1 MCQLLI
7 KHMRQLASKLCSKS
21 LQLCYFR
28 FFLWWVQ
35 ANAQCIS
42 QGDHKDHSQKAFPNK
57 TFAVGW
63 EKVSAESFFS
73 EVSYF
78 TTPSLTRDDGFY
90 IRQLFTTQTIWCTA
104 QLNSLCHPK
113 QQPGVHHE
121 QLWYIRRKQ
130 TIPVIP
136 VVNTVHISASAI
148 NYNSSFSSLPRLP
161 VLQTPAHVGS
171 CCWLVTHFKTR
182 CCIALCVHL

>member
-7 KHMRQLASKLCSKS
+7 KHMKQLASKLCSKS

-42 QGDHKDHSQKAFPNK
+42 QGGHEDHSQKAFPNK
-57 TFAVGW
+57 TFVVGW
-63 EKVSAESFFS
+63 EKLSAESFFS

-78 TTPSLTRDDGFY
+78 TTPSLTRDDGFC
-90 IRQLFTTQTIWCTA
+90 IRQLFTTPFGVQQSWILSATPSS
-104 QLNSLCHPK
+104 SLEYTTSSSGTSGGSKP
-113 QQPGVHHE
+113 
-121 QLWYIRRKQ
+121 LL
-130 TIPVIP
+130 
-136 VVNTVHISASAI
+136 VNTVHISASAI
-148 NYNSSFSSLPRLP
+148 NYNSLFSSLPRLP

-182 CCIALCVHL
+182 CCIVFFVHL